1 MSDPHGPRLAP
12 RPGRRSVLTAALLLP
27 ALGVHAAEWPDRPLR
42 MIIPFAAGST
52 PDVTGRA
59 VAEHYRTALGQPCV
73 VENRTGAN
81 GTIGYAAVAQAIDG
95 HTIGICTNGM
105 ATATALYP
113 RLPFDPPR
121 DLRFISLLTRAAQ
134 LLVVRDGV
142 PARSLAEF
150 IAYAR
155 EKPGEVTYG
164 SVGVGSAS
172 HLAMEELAERHGLQ
186 MVHVPYAGL
195 PPAKLDLL
203 GGRIDAMF
211 GSAPA
216 VLQEVKEGR
225 LQALAVAA
233 GRRDPA
239 LPNVPTL
246 AEAGPPNAES
256 YAWNALFAPRAL
268 PEVHAMRLAAEAQ
281 AALALPRTRGALEAA
296 GFEVVGSSPEACE
309 ATIREETERWGG
321 IVRRRGISLN
331 G

>member
-1 MSDPHGPRLAP
+1 MHYPPCPPRPLLLGRRPLLASALASLAP
-12 RPGRRSVLTAALLLP
+12 AAR
-27 ALGVHAAEWPDRPLR
+27 AAEWPDRPLR

-81 GTIGYAAVAQAIDG
+81 GTIGYAAVAQAADG

-121 DLRFISLLTRAAQ
+121 DLRFVSLLTRAAQ

-142 PARSLAEF
+142 PARSLADF

-155 EKPGEVTYG
+155 EKQGAVTYG

-172 HLAMEELAERHGLQ
+172 HLAMEEVAERHGLQ

-216 VLQEVKEGR
+216 VLQEVKEGK
-225 LQALAVAA
+225 LHALAVAA
-233 GRRDPA
+233 GRRDPQ
-239 LPNVPTL
+239 LPEIPTL
-246 AEAGPPNAES
+246 AEAGFANAES
-256 YAWNALFAPRAL
+256 YAWNVLFAPRAL
-268 PEVHAMRLAAEAQ
+268 PEAQAARLAEAAQ
-281 AALALPRTRGALEAA
+281 AALAIPRTRAALEAA
-296 GFEVVGSSPEACE
+296 GFEVVGSSPEVCE
-309 ATIREETERWGG
+309 ATIREETKRWGG